1 MWRIVGVGVPLI
13 CILIFLVWEMLYK
26 RAAVSYALLFGVSE
40 LLLAFAALRRP
51 GQEYLM
57 AVLAALVLLVSLG
70 NAAYIRKKYEERFM
84 EYQAQVL
91 SRQVEEVKEIYAA
104 MRGWRHDYHNHMQK
118 LKAHIATGQWQEA
131 ESYLDLLD
139 EDLTQVK
146 VKYQTG
152 NVSLDAILNS
162 KLSLAEK
169 ETVDVNCKVEL
180 HGELAISDIDLCVLM
195 GNLIDNAVESCAML
209 PRDAERFLRIYICVR
224 KSQLYIAVTNAT
236 GEAVRR
242 LDQEYITRKR
252 GNHGHGL
259 KRIDA
264 VVEKYQGYIRRA
276 NEPGV
281 FSTEILLPLTELS
294 PAH

>member
-13 CILIFLVWEMLYK
+13 CILIFLAWEMLYR
-26 RAAVSYALLFGVSE
+26 RAAISYALLFGVSE
-40 LLLAFAALRRP
+40 LLLAFAALRCP
-51 GQEYLM
+51 GQEWLT

-84 EYQAQVL
+84 EYQAQAL
-91 SRQVEEVKEIYAA
+91 SRQVEEVKEIYAT

-118 LKAHIATGQWQEA
+118 LKAHIAAGQWQEA

-139 EDLTQVK
+139 EDLAQVK
-146 VKYQTG
+146 IKYQTG
-152 NVSLDAILNS
+152 NVNLDAILNS

-180 HGELAISDIDLCVLM
+180 HGELAISDVDLCVLM

-209 PRDAERFLRIYICVR
+209 SRDAERFLRIYICVR

-236 GEAVRR
+236 GEAARR
-242 LDQEYITRKR
+242 LDQEYITQKR

-281 FSTEILLPLTELS
+281 FSTEIMLPLQESS